1 MKRNTFLPVMSVV
14 LILCSAM
21 GIVQALFLFLMSVAV
36 SRTATVEA
44 ATIEYDI
51 TLLFLLGSILR
62 ILCSTLEMTAGIKG
76 IIATY
81 NPYKA
86 ASCIKFG
93 IAILVLKLI
102 VGLVFLITVA
112 CDVAVLPFVILSAVF
127 PTLYICSARQRA
139 TIDTPRL

>member
-1 MKRNTFLPVMSVV
+1 MKRNTFLPIMSVV

-44 ATIEYDI
+44 ATIEYEI
-51 TLLFLLGSILR
+51 TLFLLGSIIR

-102 VGLVFLITVA
+102 VWLVFLITVA

>member
-44 ATIEYDI
+44 ATIEYEI
-51 TLLFLLGSILR
+51 TLFLLGSIIR